1 LTYEELEKALV
12 KDNYID
18 ISFKKYLDFKET
30 DQYDE
35 AYKFEILSRLNEF
48 LNEEQEISEQNVL
61 DLARKIQKENPTAGS
76 FVHWSNTGDL
86 VKYAEE
92 RPAEVAELWFQ
103 LYKSKL
109 SLEERIEAFR
119 EAGKAFNPQISLG
132 APLFGYLLA
141 AIDFAKYPLY
151 KQEVF
156 TDIKRSFGIELK
168 LGTVGSNYETYF
180 NMCKI
185 ALEHLQSNY
194 PELTMLDIQ
203 DFFFCSTQ
211 YHKIKVESAIEYLYK
226 IAAELA
232 TFKQSPDLM
241 LEAISSMDSDTLQ
254 TLLKMYQNSEKINLI
269 KFKVIEKIIETG
281 QVTLEELEEIKDEV
295 KQRYETN
302 ILQSWNNFSILF
314 QLFYYDKKKKVT
326 EEQRKIHQ
334 AIRQMNETHGL
345 EFVEDKVLNGYSWNQ
360 NFGGSE
366 CWLAVYEIGHSTHR
380 TAPQFFVSIDENGI
394 RYGLLYGDHHP
405 EQGNDTLFTTDYES
419 FTYEEFQHNM
429 GSVINQYKEIL
440 NGNDPTDVEKPKNQ
454 NTYIIPSPI
463 TTETWAKLLRDETV
477 IKKSDL
483 EYLLK
488 MFEFGGGATPTKLA
502 DALDKHFSSFNTPVV
517 QLARRVIAA
526 TGIPTPTKENGEDR
540 YWCVP
545 FDGEYTKENHF
556 KWILK
561 PALKE
566 AIADYIKEIPEVP
579 KLDPYS
585 KEDFL
590 GEVFIDEA
598 TYDTISNLLRYKKN
612 IILQGPPGVGK
623 TFVSKRLA
631 YSIMGVRDEG
641 RVELVQFHQNYA
653 YEDFVMGFRPD
664 ETGFSLQTGI
674 FYDFCQKAV
683 ENPGDDYYFIIDE
696 INRGNLSKI
705 FGELFLLI
713 ERDKRDEYVTMGY
726 SKKKFTVPSNVY
738 LIGTMNTADRSLA
751 QLEVA
756 LRRRF
761 AFVAIEP
768 AFNEK
773 WKLSLYHQGVT
784 SQMVDRILYVVE
796 KVNREIVA
804 DYQLGDGYAIGH
816 SYFSLK
822 PVEMDENTWFEGIIK
837 YEISPLL
844 EEYYYDRPEVASGLL
859 EGI

>member
-1 LTYEELEKALV
+1 MTYDELEKALL
-12 KDNYID
+12 KDKYID

-35 AYKFEILSRLNEF
+35 AYKLEILSRLNEF
-48 LNEEQEISEQNVL
+48 MNQQEITERTVT
-61 DLARKIQKENPTAGS
+61 DLARKIQKENPNSGS

-86 VKYAEE
+86 VKFAEE
-92 RPAEVAELWFQ
+92 CPVEVAELWIQ
-103 LYKSKL
+103 LYKSNL
-109 SLEERIEAFR
+109 PIEERIEAFR

-141 AIDFAKYPLY
+141 AYDYAKYPLY

-156 TDIKRSFGIELK
+156 TDIKRSYGIDLK

-180 NMCKI
+180 NICEI
-185 ALEHLQSNY
+185 TLEHLLSDY

-226 IAAELA
+226 SAAELA
-232 TFKQSPDLM
+232 LFKQSPDLM
-241 LEAISSMDSDTLQ
+241 LEAISKMEFDTLQ
-254 TLLKMYQNSEKINLI
+254 TLRKMYQNSEKINLI
-269 KFKVIEKIIETG
+269 KFKVIEKIIEIG
-281 QVTLEELEEIKDEV
+281 QISLEELEEIKDEV

-314 QLFYYDKKKKVT
+314 QLYYFDKKKKVT
-326 EEQRKIHQ
+326 EEQRKIHE
-334 AIRQMNETHGL
+334 AIRQLNETQGL
-345 EFVEDKVLNGYSWNQ
+345 VFVEDKVLNGYSWNQ

-366 CWLAVYEIGHSTHR
+366 CWLAVYEKGHSTHR

-394 RYGLLYGDHHP
+394 RYGLLYGDQHP
-405 EQGNDTLFTTDYES
+405 ERGKDTLFTTDYES
-419 FTYEEFQHNM
+419 FTYEEFQYNM
-429 GSVINQYKEIL
+429 GSVINQYKETL
-440 NGNDPTDVEKPKNQ
+440 NETALEGVKEQKNS
-454 NTYIIPSPI
+454 YIFPSPI
-463 TTETWAKLLRDETV
+463 TTETWAKLLGDESV

-488 MFEFGGGATPTKLA
+488 MFEFGGGATASQLA
-502 DALDKHFSSFNTPVV
+502 NALDRHPTSFTTPVV
-517 QLARRVIAA
+517 QLAKRIIAA
-526 TGIPTPTKENGEDR
+526 TGIPTPTKVSGEDW

-545 FDGEYTKENHF
+545 FDGEYTEDNHF

-566 AIADYIKEIPEVP
+566 AIADFVMEKPRVP
-579 KLDPYS
+579 TLVPYT

-590 GEVFIDEA
+590 GEVFIDEEK
-598 TYDTISNLLRYKKN
+598 YETIANLLHYKKN

-631 YSIMGVRDEG
+631 YSLIGERDDA
-641 RVELVQFHQNYA
+641 RVEMVQFHQNYA

-674 FYDFCQKAV
+674 FYDFCQKAI
-683 ENPGDDYYFIIDE
+683 ENPENSYYFIIDE

-761 AFVAIEP
+761 AFVSVEP

-784 SQMVDRILYVVE
+784 AQMVDKILYVVE
-796 KVNREIVA
+796 KVNREIVS
-804 DYQLGDGYAIGH
+804 DYQLGSGYAIGH
-816 SYFSLK
+816 SFFSSK
-822 PVEMDENTWFEGIIK
+822 PGEIDETDWFEGIIT
-837 YEISPLL
+837 YEIRPLL
-844 EEYYYDRPEVASGLL
+844 EEYYYDRPEVARGLL